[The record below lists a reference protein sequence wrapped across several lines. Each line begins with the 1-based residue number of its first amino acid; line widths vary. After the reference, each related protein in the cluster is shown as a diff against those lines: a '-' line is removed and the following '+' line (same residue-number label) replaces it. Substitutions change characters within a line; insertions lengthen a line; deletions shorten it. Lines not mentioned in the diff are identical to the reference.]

1 MLIKAIIH
9 DWDDTITNSF
19 ESYTQFYHDFSEYH
33 KVGEVSLDRLRNY
46 WGGTIPEIITGL
58 WPHLKLF
65 EAEEKTHNFIE
76 ALKSVRKSY
85 SATVFPQIKN
95 SFKKLNKAGV
105 KLGVV
110 SSGSREQMQKIYIE
124 QISPDIIYH
133 EFIFDNKDL
142 GYKKPDPRIF
152 DKPLEILL
160 QLGIEPE
167 NVVYVGDSFQDYYS
181 AKNRGLK
188 FYAVTTGVKTKED
201 FIVEGLASENIL
213 DNFNK
218 ILEIVGC

>member
-19 ESYTQFYHDFSEYH
+19 ESYTQFYHDFADHH
-33 KVGEVSLDRLRNY
+33 KVGEVSLDKLRSH
-46 WGGTIPEIITGL
+46 WGGTIPEIIAGI
-58 WPHLKLF
+58 WPHMTPA

-76 ALKSVRKSY
+76 DVKLWRRSY
-85 SATVFPQIKN
+85 SATVFPQVKDT
-95 SFKKLNKAGV
+95 FKKLNQAGI

-110 SSGSREQMQKIYIE
+110 SSGSREQMQKIYSE
-124 QISPDIIYH
+124 QISQDYSYH

-142 GYKKPDPRIF
+142 GYKKPDPKIF

-160 QLGIEPE
+160 NLGIEPE
-167 NVVYVGDSFQDYYS
+167 NIIYVGDSFQDYYS

-188 FYAVTTGVKTKED
+188 FYAVTTGVKTNED
-201 FIVEGLASENIL
+201 FIAEGLASEYIL
-213 DNFNK
+213 DNFNEV
-218 ILEIVGC
+218 LGIVGR